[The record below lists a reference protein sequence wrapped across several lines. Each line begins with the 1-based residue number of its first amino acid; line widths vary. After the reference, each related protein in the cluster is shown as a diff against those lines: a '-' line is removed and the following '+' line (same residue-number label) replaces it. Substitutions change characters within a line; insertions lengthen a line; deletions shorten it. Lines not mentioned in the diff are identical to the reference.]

1 MNTAFQETKTDAH
14 GTVFARHTSVPGL
27 WVVDDEKRMEFLPAY
42 FTDRFMR
49 FEHAVFQVGE
59 RTLPDGSPA
68 YWEFALSDNEVPFLY
83 PRYQVDGSGEIDLVR
98 VTNVDQDHEE
108 SLHPILAG
116 LHTCHIAAVIMM
128 ERADKYRLSDDDERL
143 FYDRYFDYRNLA
155 LDLAKML
162 GASQSEAFIRLID

>member
-1 MNTAFQETKTDAH
+1 MNTAFQEQKVDAA
-14 GTVFARHTSVPGL
+14 GTVFARHSAVAGL
-27 WVVDDEKRMEFLPAY
+27 WVADDEKRMAFLPAY

-49 FEHAVFQVGE
+49 FENAVFQVGQ

-68 YWEFALSDNEVPFLY
+68 YWEFALSDNGVPFLY
-83 PRYQVDGSGEIDLVR
+83 PKYGVDDTGQIELIR
-98 VTNVDQDHEE
+98 VTNVDGDHED

-116 LHTCHIAAVIMM
+116 LHTCRIASVIMM

-155 LDLAKML
+155 LDLADQL
-162 GASQSEAFIRLID
+162 GPGQKQAFIRLID